1 MTTPSADT
9 GVRFADAAE
18 FEAWLEDNHEH
29 HRGIWLEIAKKGSS
43 EPTVT
48 YPEAIEIALCF
59 GWIDGQKARGDHA
72 HWRQRFTPRSR
83 RSRWSRVNRDKAEEL
98 IAAGRMRPA
107 GLAEVE
113 RARADGRWDA
123 AYDGQRAASSR
134 PTPLPLRPSKRSTHA
149 TGTRSPGGST
159 MPSGPRPARAGSRS
173 TSTCCAAANGFTA
186 EFVIHDIREA
196 QGPMERAGAPSP
208 SQ

>member
-1 MTTPSADT
+1 MTKRSGDT

-29 HRGIWLEIAKKGSS
+29 HRGVWLEIAKKGSS

-59 GWIDGQKARGDHA
+59 GWIDGQKARGDDA

-83 RSRWSRVNRDKAEEL
+83 RSRWSRINRDKAKQL

-107 GLAEVE
+107 GLAEIE

-123 AYDGQRAASSR
+123 AYDGQRTAVVPDDLQRELQAD
-134 PTPLPLRPSKRSTHA
+134 PV
-149 TGTRSPGGST
+149 
-159 MPSGPRPARAGSRS
+159 
-173 TSTCCAAANGFTA
+173 AAAAFAALDARNRYAITWRLNDA
-186 EFVIHDIREA
+186 KRPETRARRLA
-196 QGPMERAGAPSP
+196 QYLDMLRRGERLHS
-208 SQ
+208 

>member
-1 MTTPSADT
+1 MTEPSADT
-9 GVRFADAAE
+9 VVRFADAAE

-29 HRGIWLEIAKKGSS
+29 HRGVWLEIAKKGSS

-123 AYDGQRAASSR
+123 AYDGQRAAVVPDDLQRELQADPVAATAFEALDARNRYAITWRLNDAKR
-134 PTPLPLRPSKRSTHA
+134 PETRARRLAKYLDMLRR
-149 TGTRSPGGST
+149 G
-159 MPSGPRPARAGSRS
+159 
-173 TSTCCAAANGFTA
+173 
-186 EFVIHDIREA
+186 
-196 QGPMERAGAPSP
+196 ERLHS
-208 SQ
+208 